1 MLWLQRGSGLN
12 EAEKESSFPRNEKYA
27 HFLGRRSFLAHG
39 LGVQEQYSKTTLRA
53 SEQTT
58 VTGMTLQDTEQGQ
71 PTNLY
76 SNC

>member
-1 MLWLQRGSGLN
+1 MN
-12 EAEKESSFPRNEKYA
+12 EAEKESRKYA

-39 LGVQEQYSKTTLRA
+39 LGVHEQYSKTTLRA

-58 VTGMTLQDTEQGQ
+58 VTGMTLQDTGQVQ